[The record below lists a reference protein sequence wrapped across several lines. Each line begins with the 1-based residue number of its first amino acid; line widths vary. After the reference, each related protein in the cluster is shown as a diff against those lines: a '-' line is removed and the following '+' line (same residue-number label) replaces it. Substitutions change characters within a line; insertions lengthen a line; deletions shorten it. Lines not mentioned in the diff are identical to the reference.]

1 MKHRRLTPAN
11 IVPMGERR
19 YDSRVKGAAVI
30 PKPKNRF
37 WIFHTVYWVI
47 AGLALFLYGLRY
59 GHWEIA
65 LIRNIYSPV
74 LGFAVSFLMSVAY
87 AQRMPQQNG
96 RRLLFV
102 LGASVVGATL
112 SALIVNPITYG
123 LLGYDLRALT
133 AADIFTDGLYFALFY
148 LVWSLL
154 YLQISGVALFG
165 AVESGAIEEMPI
177 KPQSPIETINVEKA
191 GAKLKLYV
199 GDITH
204 IVASGDYVEFF
215 TVSDSYLKLG
225 TISSYEEALKPGPFK
240 RIHRSTIVN
249 GAKVTSI
256 SGPTKGQYWLKLEG
270 GHELR
275 SSRNAQSVVEAMA
288 PKAE

>member
-1 MKHRRLTPAN
+1 M
-11 IVPMGERR
+11 
-19 YDSRVKGAAVI
+19 I
-30 PKPKNRF
+30 PKPKSRF
-37 WIFHTVYWVI
+37 WIFHSVYWVV

-65 LIRNIYSPV
+65 LIRNIYSPL

-87 AQRMPQQNG
+87 AQKMPQQNLH
-96 RRLLFV
+96 RLLFV
-102 LGASVVGATL
+102 LGASVAGAFL
-112 SALIVNPITYG
+112 SAMIVNPITYG

-133 AADIFTDGLYFALFY
+133 ASDIFTDGLYFALFY

-154 YLQISGVALFG
+154 YLQISGISLFG
-165 AVESGAIEEMPI
+165 SGEPGAVGETPI
-177 KPQSPIETINVEKA
+177 KLQSPIETINVEKA
-191 GAKLKLYV
+191 GAKMKLYV

-204 IVASGDYVEFF
+204 IVANGDYVEFF
-215 TVSDSYLKLG
+215 TASDNYLKLG
-225 TISSYEEALKPGPFK
+225 TISSYEEALSPGPFR

-249 GAKVTSI
+249 GDKVISI

-270 GHELR
+270 DHEVR
-275 SSRNAQSVVEAMA
+275 SSRNAQSVVEDMA